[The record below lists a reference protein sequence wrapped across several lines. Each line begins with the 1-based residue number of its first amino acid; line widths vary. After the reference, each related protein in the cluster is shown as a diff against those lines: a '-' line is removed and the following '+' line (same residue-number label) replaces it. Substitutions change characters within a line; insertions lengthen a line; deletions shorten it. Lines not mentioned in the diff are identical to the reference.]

1 MKRTFWTKVPY
12 FTLSKFQKITITLH
26 PKCYRIIGL
35 NMKKIGFYLITLWG
49 IAASMASCGQKEAH
63 QEEAPIVDVTTVK
76 GVGEVDAT
84 TFTGKTKS
92 ASEVNLA
99 FRVAGQ
105 IERVLVKE
113 GDFVRQGQVVAVMDA
128 RDYQVQL
135 AATQAEYE
143 QVKADAERVMALY
156 AEGNTTASNNDKA
169 RYGLQQITQK
179 LANHRNQLADT
190 RLRSTISGY
199 VQTKFHESGETVSA
213 GMPVVSVFGSGD
225 TEVEIKISAS
235 DFAHID
241 KFTSFS
247 CRFDVTGNESFPL
260 AVTRV
265 SQEANTSQLYA
276 VRLKFTGEIDHKKI
290 TPGMTTMVYA
300 EVSNSEAAGLISVPS
315 SAVLDEKGKT
325 LVFVYD
331 TKTGVVKSRPV
342 TVTAVHRDGTML
354 VDNGLTSGES
364 VVVSGVHHIKDGQKV
379 RLLEKPSTSNVGG
392 LL

>member
-1 MKRTFWTKVPY
+1 
-12 FTLSKFQKITITLH
+12 
-26 PKCYRIIGL
+26 
-35 NMKKIGFYLITLWG
+35 MKKCIFLTLTYFG
-49 IAASMASCGQKEAH
+49 MLAVISCQQKNKVQNDE
-63 QEEAPIVDVTTVK
+63 QTVDVTVVK
-76 GVGEVDAT
+76 DINEVAAT

-113 GDFVRQGQVVAVMDA
+113 GDYVQKGQVVAIMDA

-179 LANHRNQLADT
+179 LANHQNQLADT

-213 GMPVVSVFGSGD
+213 GMPVVGVFGSGD
-225 TEVEIKISAS
+225 TEVEINISAS
-235 DFAHID
+235 DFANID
-241 KFTSFS
+241 KFTSFG
-247 CRFDVTGNESFPL
+247 CRFDVTGNETFPL
-260 AVTRV
+260 TIGRV
-265 SQEANTSQLYA
+265 SQEANTSQLYT
-276 VRLKFTGEIDHKKI
+276 VRLKFTGAIDHKKI

-300 EVSNSEAAGLISVPS
+300 EVSGNDASGIVSVPA
-315 SAVLDEKGKT
+315 SAVLNEPGKT
-325 LVFVYD
+325 LVYIYD
-331 TKTGVVKSRPV
+331 EKSGVVKSRAV
-342 TVTAVHRDGTML
+342 TVTSIQRDGTMQ
-354 VDNGLTSGES
+354 VENGLKSGETI
-364 VVVSGVHHIKDGQKV
+364 VVSGVHHVKDGQKV
-379 RLLEKPSTSNVGG
+379 KILEKPSASNVGG

>member
-1 MKRTFWTKVPY
+1 
-12 FTLSKFQKITITLH
+12 
-26 PKCYRIIGL
+26 
-35 NMKKIGFYLITLWG
+35 MKKFSYLITIFLM
-49 IAASMASCGQKEAH
+49 AAAMMSCGHKDAP
-63 QEEAPIVDVTTVK
+63 QEDAPIVDVVTVK

-84 TFTGKTKS
+84 TFTGRTKS

-113 GDFVRQGQVVAVMDA
+113 GDYVQKGQVVAVMDA
-128 RDYQVQL
+128 RDYQVQV
-135 AATQAEYE
+135 ATTQAEYE

-235 DFAHID
+235 DFAKID
-241 KFTSFS
+241 KFTGFG
-247 CRFDVTGNESFPL
+247 CRFDVTGDETFPL
-260 AVTRV
+260 AIDHV
-265 SQEANTSQLYA
+265 SQEANTSQLYT
-276 VRLKFTGEIDHKKI
+276 VRLKFTSAIDHKKI

-300 EVSNSEAAGLISVPS
+300 EVAGNENPSMVWVPS
-315 SAVLDEKGKT
+315 SAVLNEGGK
-325 LVFVYD
+325 VMVYVYD
-331 TKTGVVKSRPV
+331 AKSGVVKSRAV
-342 TVTAVHRDGTML
+342 TVTSVQRDGTML
-354 VDNGLTSGES
+354 VESGLKSGES
-364 VVVSGVHHIKDGQKV
+364 IVASGVHHIKDGQKV
-379 RLLEKPSTSNVGG
+379 KLLQKPSESNVGG

>member
-1 MKRTFWTKVPY
+1 
-12 FTLSKFQKITITLH
+12 
-26 PKCYRIIGL
+26 
-35 NMKKIGFYLITLWG
+35 MKKFSYFISIFLM
-49 IAASMASCGQKEAH
+49 AAAMMSCGHKDAS
-63 QEEAPIVDVTTVK
+63 QEDAPIVDVVTVK

-84 TFTGKTKS
+84 TFTGRTKS

-105 IERVLVKE
+105 IERVLVNE
-113 GDFVRQGQVVAVMDA
+113 GDYVQKGQVVAVMDA
-128 RDYQVQL
+128 RDYQVQV

-156 AEGNTTASNNDKA
+156 TEGNTTASNNDKA

-225 TEVEIKISAS
+225 TEVEINISAS

-241 KFTSFS
+241 KFTSFG
-247 CRFDVTGNESFPL
+247 CRFDVTGDETFPL
-260 AVTRV
+260 TIARV
-265 SQEANTSQLYA
+265 SQEANTSQLYT
-276 VRLKFTGEIDHKKI
+276 VRLKFTGDVDHKKI

-300 EVSNSEAAGLISVPS
+300 EVSGNDAAGVVSVPA
-315 SAVLDEKGKT
+315 SAVLNNNGKT
-325 LVFVYD
+325 QVYVYD
-331 TKTGVVKSRPV
+331 PKSGVVKSRTVMV
-342 TVTAVHRDGTML
+342 TRVQRDGTMQI
-354 VDNGLTSGES
+354 DGGLKSGETI
-364 VVVSGVHHIKDGQKV
+364 VASGIHHVRDGQKV
-379 RLLEKPSTSNVGG
+379 KILEKPASSNVGG

>member
-1 MKRTFWTKVPY
+1 
-12 FTLSKFQKITITLH
+12 
-26 PKCYRIIGL
+26 
-35 NMKKIGFYLITLWG
+35 MKKTGSYI
-49 IAASMASCGQKEAH
+49 IALFVIVSSMASCGQKETS
-63 QEEAPIVDVTTVK
+63 QEEAPFVDVTAVK

-179 LANHRNQLADT
+179 LANHRNQLSDT
-190 RLRSTISGY
+190 QLRSTISGY

-241 KFTSFS
+241 KFIDFS
-247 CRFDVTGNESFPL
+247 CRFDVTGDEVFPL
-260 AVTRV
+260 TVIRV

-276 VRLKFTGEIDHKKI
+276 VRLKFTGEINHKKI

-300 EVSNSEAAGLISVPS
+300 HVSDSEAAGIISVPS
-315 SAVLDEKGKT
+315 SAVMNEKGKT
-325 LVFVYD
+325 QVFVYD
-331 TKTGVVKSRPV
+331 TKAGVVKARPV
-342 TVTAVHRDGTML
+342 TVTSVNRDGTML
-354 VDNGLTSGES
+354 VDSGLKSGES

-379 RLLEKPSTSNVGG
+379 RLLEKPSASNVGG

>member
-1 MKRTFWTKVPY
+1 MT
-12 FTLSKFQKITITLH
+12 
-26 PKCYRIIGL
+26 
-35 NMKKIGFYLITLWG
+35 
-49 IAASMASCGQKEAH
+49 SCGHKNAPQK
-63 QEEAPIVDVTTVK
+63 EAPIVDVTTVK

-84 TFTGKTKS
+84 TFTGRTKS
-92 ASEVNLA
+92 AAEVNLA

-113 GDFVRQGQVVAVMDA
+113 GDYVQKGQVVAIMDA

-179 LANHRNQLADT
+179 LANHQNQLADT

-213 GMPVVSVFGSGD
+213 GMPVVGVFGSGD
-225 TEVEIKISAS
+225 TEVEINISAS
-235 DFAHID
+235 DFAYID
-241 KFTSFS
+241 KFTSFG
-247 CRFDVTGNESFPL
+247 CRFDVTGNETFPL
-260 AVTRV
+260 TIGRV
-265 SQEANTSQLYA
+265 SQEANTSQLYT
-276 VRLKFTGEIDHKKI
+276 VRLKFTGAIDHKKI

-300 EVSNSEAAGLISVPS
+300 EVSGNDASGIVSVPA
-315 SAVLDEKGKT
+315 SAVLKEEGKT
-325 LVFVYD
+325 LVYIYD
-331 TKTGVVKSRPV
+331 EQSGVVKSRAV
-342 TVTAVHRDGTML
+342 TVTSIQRDGTMQ
-354 VDNGLTSGES
+354 VENGLKSGETI
-364 VVVSGVHHIKDGQKV
+364 VVSGVHHVKDGQKV
-379 RLLEKPSTSNVGG
+379 KILEKPSASNVGG

>member
-1 MKRTFWTKVPY
+1 
-12 FTLSKFQKITITLH
+12 
-26 PKCYRIIGL
+26 
-35 NMKKIGFYLITLWG
+35 MKKFSYLITIFLM
-49 IAASMASCGQKEAH
+49 AAAMMSCGHKDAP
-63 QEEAPIVDVTTVK
+63 QEDAPIVDVVTVK

-84 TFTGKTKS
+84 TFTGRTKS

-113 GDFVRQGQVVAVMDA
+113 GDYVQKGQVVAVMDA
-128 RDYQVQL
+128 RDYQVQV

-235 DFAHID
+235 DFAKID
-241 KFTSFS
+241 KFTGFG
-247 CRFDVTGNESFPL
+247 CRFDVTGDETFPL
-260 AVTRV
+260 AIDHV
-265 SQEANTSQLYA
+265 SQEANTSQLYT
-276 VRLKFTGEIDHKKI
+276 VRLKFTSAIDHKKI

-300 EVSNSEAAGLISVPS
+300 EVAGNENPSMVWVPS
-315 SAVLDEKGKT
+315 SAVLNEGGKVMVYVYDEKS
-325 LVFVYD
+325 
-331 TKTGVVKSRPV
+331 GVVKTRAV
-342 TVTAVHRDGTML
+342 TVTSVQRDGTMQ
-354 VDNGLTSGES
+354 VESGLRSGES
-364 VVVSGVHHIKDGQKV
+364 IVASGVHHIKDGQKV
-379 RLLEKPSTSNVGG
+379 KLLQKPSESNVGG

>member
-1 MKRTFWTKVPY
+1 MT
-12 FTLSKFQKITITLH
+12 
-26 PKCYRIIGL
+26 
-35 NMKKIGFYLITLWG
+35 
-49 IAASMASCGQKEAH
+49 SCGHKNAPQK
-63 QEEAPIVDVTTVK
+63 EAPIVDVTTVK

-84 TFTGKTKS
+84 TFTGRTKS
-92 ASEVNLA
+92 AAEVNLA

-113 GDFVRQGQVVAVMDA
+113 GDYVQKGQVVAIMDA

-179 LANHRNQLADT
+179 LANHQNQLADT

-213 GMPVVSVFGSGD
+213 GMPVVGVFGSGD
-225 TEVEIKISAS
+225 TEVEINISAS
-235 DFAHID
+235 DFANID
-241 KFTSFS
+241 KFTSFG
-247 CRFDVTGNESFPL
+247 CRFDVTGNETFPL
-260 AVTRV
+260 TIGRV
-265 SQEANTSQLYA
+265 SQEANTSQLYT
-276 VRLKFTGEIDHKKI
+276 VRLKFTGAIDHKKI

-300 EVSNSEAAGLISVPS
+300 EVSGNDASGIVGVPA
-315 SAVLDEKGKT
+315 SAVLNEEGKT
-325 LVFVYD
+325 LVYIYD
-331 TKTGVVKSRPV
+331 EKSGVVKSRAV
-342 TVTAVHRDGTML
+342 TVTSIQRDGTMQ
-354 VDNGLTSGES
+354 VENGLKSGETI
-364 VVVSGVHHIKDGQKV
+364 VVSGVHHVKDGQKV
-379 RLLEKPSTSNVGG
+379 KILEKPSASNVGG

>member
-1 MKRTFWTKVPY
+1 MIV
-12 FTLSKFQKITITLH
+12 
-26 PKCYRIIGL
+26 
-35 NMKKIGFYLITLWG
+35 
-49 IAASMASCGQKEAH
+49 KEA
-63 QEEAPIVDVTTVK
+63 
-76 GVGEVDAT
+76 GEMAAT

-113 GDFVRQGQVVAVMDA
+113 GDYVHQGQVVAVMDA

-135 AATQAEYE
+135 SATQAEYE

-190 RLRSTISGY
+190 RLKSTISGY

-213 GMPVVSVFGSGD
+213 GMPVVSVFGNGE

-247 CRFDVTGNESFPL
+247 CRFDVTGDETFPL
-260 AVTRV
+260 TVTRV

-276 VRLKFTGEIDHKKI
+276 VRLKFAGPIDHKKI

-300 EVSNSEAAGLISVPS
+300 EVSNTETEGIISVPS
-315 SAVLDEKGKT
+315 SAVLNENDKT
-325 LVFVYD
+325 QVFVYD
-331 TKTGVVKSRPV
+331 AKTGIVKARPV
-342 TVTAVHRDGTML
+342 IVTGVHRDGTML
-354 VDNGLTSGES
+354 VDDGLKSGEAI
-364 VVVSGVHHIKDGQKV
+364 VVAGVHHIKDGQKV
-379 RLLEKPSTSNVGG
+379 RLLENTSASNVGG

>member
-1 MKRTFWTKVPY
+1 MT
-12 FTLSKFQKITITLH
+12 
-26 PKCYRIIGL
+26 
-35 NMKKIGFYLITLWG
+35 
-49 IAASMASCGQKEAH
+49 SCGHKNAP

-84 TFTGKTKS
+84 TFTGRTKS
-92 ASEVNLA
+92 AAEVNLA

-113 GDFVRQGQVVAVMDA
+113 GDYVQKGQVVAIMDA

-179 LANHRNQLADT
+179 LTNHQNQLADT

-213 GMPVVSVFGSGD
+213 GMPVVGVFGSGD
-225 TEVEIKISAS
+225 TEVEINISAS
-235 DFAHID
+235 DFANID
-241 KFTSFS
+241 KFTSFG
-247 CRFDVTGNESFPL
+247 CRFDVTGNETFPL
-260 AVTRV
+260 TIGRV
-265 SQEANTSQLYA
+265 SQEANTSQLYT
-276 VRLKFTGEIDHKKI
+276 VRLKFTGAIDHKKI

-300 EVSNSEAAGLISVPS
+300 EVSGNDASGIVSVPA
-315 SAVLDEKGKT
+315 SAVLNEGGKTQVYIYDEKS
-325 LVFVYD
+325 
-331 TKTGVVKSRPV
+331 GVVKSRAV
-342 TVTAVHRDGTML
+342 TVTSIQRDGTMQ
-354 VDNGLTSGES
+354 VENGLKSGETI
-364 VVVSGVHHIKDGQKV
+364 VVSGVHHVKDGQKV
-379 RLLEKPSTSNVGG
+379 KILEKPSASNVGG

>member
-1 MKRTFWTKVPY
+1 
-12 FTLSKFQKITITLH
+12 
-26 PKCYRIIGL
+26 
-35 NMKKIGFYLITLWG
+35 MKKSSYLISTFLM
-49 IAASMASCGQKEAH
+49 AAAMMSCSHKDAS
-63 QEEAPIVDVTTVK
+63 QEDAPIVDVVTVK

-84 TFTGKTKS
+84 TFTGRTKS

-105 IERVLVKE
+105 IERVLVNE
-113 GDFVRQGQVVAVMDA
+113 GDYVQKGQVVAIMDA
-128 RDYQVQL
+128 RDYQVQV

-169 RYGLQQITQK
+169 RYGLQQISQK

-190 RLRSTISGY
+190 RLKSTISGY

-225 TEVEIKISAS
+225 TEVEINISAF

-241 KFTSFS
+241 KFTSFG
-247 CRFDVTGNESFPL
+247 CRFDVTGDKTFPL
-260 AVTRV
+260 TIARV
-265 SQEANTSQLYA
+265 SQEANTSQLYT
-276 VRLKFTGEIDHKKI
+276 VRLKFTGDIDHTKI

-300 EVSNSEAAGLISVPS
+300 EVSGNDAAGIVSVPA
-315 SAVLDEKGKT
+315 SAVQNNHGKTQVYVYDEKA
-325 LVFVYD
+325 
-331 TKTGVVKSRPV
+331 GVVKARNV
-342 TVTAVHRDGTML
+342 TVASVQRDGTMQ
-354 VDNGLTSGES
+354 VNSGLNSGETI
-364 VVVSGVHHIKDGQKV
+364 VASGVHHVNDGQKV
-379 RLLEKPSTSNVGG
+379 KLLEKPAKSNVGG

>member
-1 MKRTFWTKVPY
+1 
-12 FTLSKFQKITITLH
+12 
-26 PKCYRIIGL
+26 
-35 NMKKIGFYLITLWG
+35 MKKFSYFISIFLM
-49 IAASMASCGQKEAH
+49 AAAMMSCGHKDAS
-63 QEEAPIVDVTTVK
+63 QEDAPIVDVVTVK

-84 TFTGKTKS
+84 TFTGRTKS

-105 IERVLVKE
+105 IERVLVNE
-113 GDFVRQGQVVAVMDA
+113 GDYVQKGQVVAVMDA
-128 RDYQVQL
+128 RDYQVQV

-225 TEVEIKISAS
+225 TEVEINISAS

-241 KFTSFS
+241 KFTSFG
-247 CRFDVTGNESFPL
+247 CRFDVTGDETFPL
-260 AVTRV
+260 TIARV
-265 SQEANTSQLYA
+265 SQEANTSQLYT
-276 VRLKFTGEIDHKKI
+276 VRLKFTGDVDHKKI

-300 EVSNSEAAGLISVPS
+300 EVSGNDAAGVVSVPA
-315 SAVLDEKGKT
+315 SAVLNNNGKT
-325 LVFVYD
+325 QVYVYD
-331 TKTGVVKSRPV
+331 PKSGVVMSRTVMV
-342 TVTAVHRDGTML
+342 TRVQRDGTMQI
-354 VDNGLTSGES
+354 DGGLKSGETI
-364 VVVSGVHHIKDGQKV
+364 VASGIHHVRDGQKV
-379 RLLEKPSTSNVGG
+379 KILEKPASSNVGG

>member
-1 MKRTFWTKVPY
+1 
-12 FTLSKFQKITITLH
+12 
-26 PKCYRIIGL
+26 
-35 NMKKIGFYLITLWG
+35 MKKCSYFVLLLCFV
-49 IAASMASCGQKEAH
+49 ASMISCGHKDAPKE
-63 QEEAPIVDVTTVK
+63 EVPIVDVTTVK
-76 GVGEVDAT
+76 GIGEVAAT

-92 ASEVNLA
+92 AAEVNLA

-113 GDFVRQGQVVAVMDA
+113 GDYVQKGQVVAVMDA

-225 TEVEIKISAS
+225 TEVEINISAS

-241 KFTSFS
+241 KFTSFG
-247 CRFDVTGNESFPL
+247 CRFDVTGNETFPL
-260 AVTRV
+260 AIGRV
-265 SQEANTSQLYA
+265 SQEANTSQLYT
-276 VRLKFTGEIDHKKI
+276 VRLKFTGAIDHKKI

-300 EVSNSEAAGLISVPS
+300 EVSGNDVSGIVCVPA
-315 SAVLDEKGKT
+315 SAVLNEGGKT
-325 LVFVYD
+325 QVFVYD
-331 TKTGVVKSRPV
+331 TKSGTVKARAV
-342 TVTAVHRDGTML
+342 TVTSVQRDGTMQ
-354 VDNGLTSGES
+354 VESGLTSGETIVS
-364 VVVSGVHHIKDGQKV
+364 SGVHHVKDGQKV
-379 RLLEKPSTSNVGG
+379 KILEKPAESNVGG

>member
-1 MKRTFWTKVPY
+1 
-12 FTLSKFQKITITLH
+12 
-26 PKCYRIIGL
+26 
-35 NMKKIGFYLITLWG
+35 MKKFSYFISIFLM
-49 IAASMASCGQKEAH
+49 AAAMMSCGHKDAS
-63 QEEAPIVDVTTVK
+63 QEDAPIVDVVTVK

-84 TFTGKTKS
+84 TFTGRTKS

-105 IERVLVKE
+105 IERVLVNE
-113 GDFVRQGQVVAVMDA
+113 GDYVQKGQVVAVMDA
-128 RDYQVQL
+128 RDYQVQV

-213 GMPVVSVFGSGD
+213 GMPVVSVFGSGE
-225 TEVEIKISAS
+225 TEVEINISAS

-241 KFTSFS
+241 KFTCFG
-247 CRFDVTGNESFPL
+247 CRFDVTGDETFPL
-260 AVTRV
+260 TIARV
-265 SQEANTSQLYA
+265 SQEANTSQLYT
-276 VRLKFTGEIDHKKI
+276 VRLKFTGDVDHKKI

-300 EVSNSEAAGLISVPS
+300 EVSGNDAAGVVSVPA
-315 SAVLDEKGKT
+315 SAVLNNNGKT
-325 LVFVYD
+325 QVYVYD
-331 TKTGVVKSRPV
+331 PKSGVVMSRTVMV
-342 TVTAVHRDGTML
+342 TRVQRDGTMQ
-354 VDNGLTSGES
+354 VDGGLKSGETI
-364 VVVSGVHHIKDGQKV
+364 VASGIHHVRDGQKV
-379 RLLEKPSTSNVGG
+379 KILEKPASSNVGG

>member
-1 MKRTFWTKVPY
+1 
-12 FTLSKFQKITITLH
+12 
-26 PKCYRIIGL
+26 
-35 NMKKIGFYLITLWG
+35 MKKFSYFISIFLM
-49 IAASMASCGQKEAH
+49 AAAMMSCGHKDAS
-63 QEEAPIVDVTTVK
+63 QEDAPIVDVVTVK

-84 TFTGKTKS
+84 TFTGRTKS

-105 IERVLVKE
+105 IERVLVNE
-113 GDFVRQGQVVAVMDA
+113 GDYVQKGQVVAVMDA
-128 RDYQVQL
+128 RDYQVQV

-225 TEVEIKISAS
+225 TEVEINISAS

-241 KFTSFS
+241 KFTSFG
-247 CRFDVTGNESFPL
+247 CRFDVTRDETFPL
-260 AVTRV
+260 TIARV
-265 SQEANTSQLYA
+265 SQEANTSQLYT
-276 VRLKFTGEIDHKKI
+276 VRLKFTGDVDHKKI

-300 EVSNSEAAGLISVPS
+300 EVSGNDAAGVVSVPA
-315 SAVLDEKGKT
+315 SAVLNINGKT
-325 LVFVYD
+325 QVYVYD
-331 TKTGVVKSRPV
+331 PKSGVVKSRTVMV
-342 TVTAVHRDGTML
+342 TRVQRDGTMQI
-354 VDNGLTSGES
+354 DGGLKSGETI
-364 VVVSGVHHIKDGQKV
+364 VASGIHHVRDGQKV
-379 RLLEKPSTSNVGG
+379 KILEKPASSNVGG

>member
-1 MKRTFWTKVPY
+1 
-12 FTLSKFQKITITLH
+12 
-26 PKCYRIIGL
+26 
-35 NMKKIGFYLITLWG
+35 MKKFSYFISIFLM
-49 IAASMASCGQKEAH
+49 AAAMMSCGHKDAS
-63 QEEAPIVDVTTVK
+63 QEDAPIVDVVTVK

-84 TFTGKTKS
+84 TFTGRTKS

-105 IERVLVKE
+105 IERVLVNE
-113 GDFVRQGQVVAVMDA
+113 GDYVQKGQVVAVMDA
-128 RDYQVQL
+128 RDYQVQV

-225 TEVEIKISAS
+225 TEVEINISAS

-241 KFTSFS
+241 KFTSFG
-247 CRFDVTGNESFPL
+247 CRFDVTGDETFPL
-260 AVTRV
+260 TIARV
-265 SQEANTSQLYA
+265 SQEANTSQLYT
-276 VRLKFTGEIDHKKI
+276 VRLKFTGDVDHKKI

-300 EVSNSEAAGLISVPS
+300 EVSGNDAAGVVSVPA
-315 SAVLDEKGKT
+315 SAVLNNNGKT
-325 LVFVYD
+325 QVYVYD
-331 TKTGVVKSRPV
+331 PKSGVVKSRTVMV
-342 TVTAVHRDGTML
+342 TRVQRDGTMQI
-354 VDNGLTSGES
+354 DGGLKSGETI
-364 VVVSGVHHIKDGQKV
+364 VASGIHHVRDGQKV
-379 RLLEKPSTSNVGG
+379 KILEKPASSNVGG